1 MKRKAILLT
10 LVLSLLLVSAVLA
23 GSSANYALDWIVPLT
38 SGGGG
43 PAASTSYAVNY
54 SVGQTVIGDMASTN
68 YGATLGFWQE
78 FTQSIQNLFIWLPVI
93 TK

>member
-10 LVLSLLLVSAVLA
+10 LVLSLLLVSTVLA
-23 GSSANYALDWIVPLT
+23 GSSANYALDWVIPLT

-43 PAASTSYAVNY
+43 PAASSSYAVHY
-54 SVGQTVIGDMASTN
+54 SVGQTYVGEMASTS
-68 YGATLGFWQE
+68 YGIHLGFWQE
-78 FTQSIQNLFIWLPVI
+78 FIQSIQNLLIWLPVV

>member
-23 GSSANYALDWIVPLT
+23 GSSANYALDWIIPLT

-68 YGATLGFWQE
+68 YGVHLGFWQE
-78 FTQSIQNLFIWLPVI
+78 FTQSIQNLFIWMPVI